1 MFLFTTPA
9 EAARP
14 AQTGLVPAIK
24 TASARTGVDFSY
36 LLGTAAKES
45 GLDPQAAAKT
55 SSARGA
61 FQFIEQTWLAMV
73 KEHGAAEGQG
83 RLASAI
89 ETKNGVHFVR
99 DPALR
104 DAVLALR
111 EDPAFSSVMA
121 GYLTKSNAAQ
131 IAAETGIAPR
141 SGDLYAAHV
150 LGAKGASELLK
161 AVASRPGQPAAALFP
176 QAAKANPA
184 LFYEKGGQPVSAEGL
199 YKRLSRDVPLPKMVV
214 AQETTG
220 ASAPPLYKSGGAP
233 LYGLFRT
240 ENAAPFTGLDPSG
253 QPSRPAA
260 TGEVPSN
267 NATPSEPVRTETGK
281 PLNLSAYRR
290 T

>member
-14 AQTGLVPAIK
+14 ATNGLVPAIK

-36 LLGTAAKES
+36 LLGTAVKES

-61 FQFIEQTWLAMV
+61 FQFIEQTWLGLV

-89 ETKNGVHFVR
+89 ETRNGIHLVR
-99 DPALR
+99 DPATR
-104 DAVLALR
+104 EAILALR
-111 EDPAFSSVMA
+111 EDPAFSSIMA
-121 GYLTKSNAAQ
+121 GHLTRQNAAHL
-131 IAAETGIAPR
+131 AADRGVQPG

-150 LGAKGASELLK
+150 LGAKGAAELLR
-161 AVASRPGQPAAALFP
+161 AVQAQPHQSAAALFP

-184 LFYEKGGQPVSAEGL
+184 LFSDRSGRPLSVDAL
-199 YKRLSRDVPLPKMVV
+199 YGRLSRDIALPKTVL
-214 AQETTG
+214 AQEMTG
-220 ASAPPLYKSGGAP
+220 SSAAPLYKQGGAP

-240 ENAAPFTGLDPSG
+240 EGAQPFTGLDSAG
-253 QPSRPAA
+253 QPARPAA
-260 TGEVPSN
+260 ANEVPGPKP
-267 NATPSEPVRTETGK
+267 TPPARTDTGQ
-281 PLNLSAYRR
+281 PLNLGTYRKS
-290 T
+290 

>member
-14 AQTGLVPAIK
+14 SASGLVPAIK

-61 FQFIEQTWLAMV
+61 FQFIEQTWLGMV
-73 KEHGAAEGQG
+73 KEFGASEGQG

-89 ETKNGVHFVR
+89 ETRNGIHFVR
-99 DPALR
+99 DPGMR
-104 DAVLALR
+104 DAILALR

-121 GYLTKSNAAQ
+121 GHLTKLNAAQ
-131 IAAETGIAPR
+131 IAAETGQQPGA
-141 SGDLYAAHV
+141 GDLYAAHV

-176 QAAKANPA
+176 QAAKANAA
-184 LFYEKGGQPVSAEGL
+184 LFYDKGGRPVSVEGL
-199 YKRLSRDVPLPKMVV
+199 YRTLTREIALPKTVL
-214 AQETTG
+214 AQEMTG

-233 LYGLFRT
+233 MYGLFRT
-240 ENAAPFTGLDPSG
+240 ENVAPFTGLDASG

-260 TGEVPSN
+260 TGEAQPQGQPAAPQRAN
-267 NATPSEPVRTETGK
+267 GGQ
-281 PLNLSAYRR
+281 PLNLSAYRKI
-290 T
+290 

>member
-14 AQTGLVPAIK
+14 SATGLVPAIR
-24 TASARTGVDFSY
+24 TASARTGVDFTY

-61 FQFIEQTWLAMV
+61 FQFIEQTWLGLM

-83 RLASAI
+83 RLASTI
-89 ETKNGVHFVR
+89 ETRSGIHFVR
-99 DPALR
+99 DQAAR
-104 DAVLALR
+104 EAILALR
-111 EDPAFSSVMA
+111 EDPAFSAVMA
-121 GYLTKSNAAQ
+121 GHLTRQNAAQ
-131 IAAETGIAPR
+131 LVAETGMAPG
-141 SGDLYAAHV
+141 SGDLYVAHV
-150 LGAKGASELLK
+150 LGAKGAADLLK
-161 AVASRPGQPAAALFP
+161 AVQTQPGQSAAPLFP

-184 LFYEKGGQPVSAEGL
+184 LFNDKTGKPLSVEAL
-199 YKRLSRDVPLPKMVV
+199 YRRLSREIALPKTVL
-214 AQETTG
+214 AQEMTG
-220 ASAPPLYKSGGAP
+220 ASAPPLYKQGGAP

-240 ENAAPFTGLDPSG
+240 EGVQPFSGLDATG

-260 TGEVPSN
+260 ANEPSGPKP
-267 NATPSEPVRTETGK
+267 AEPLRTDTGK
-281 PLNLSAYRR
+281 PLNLNQYRR